1 MAKSS
6 DLIVSAIFVL
16 FAVGCIAASLQL
28 PLGTPLEPMPGFLP
42 LIVSLFLLFVSLAQL
57 AYAFRTVGN
66 SRAVLGEQWKQPAS
80 VVVGL
85 LVYSAALDYLGY
97 IIATTGLSLL
107 IIRIFEPQ
115 AWLRPLIIAI
125 AVSVFSYVLFD
136 RLLEVNLPDGLLR
149 GLF

>member
-6 DLIVSAIFVL
+6 EFIMSAVFVL

-28 PLGTPLEPMPGFLP
+28 PLGTPLEPMPGFIP
-42 LIVSLFLLFVSLAQL
+42 LIVSLFLLLVSVAQL
-57 AYAFRTVGN
+57 AAAYLTVG
-66 SRAVLGEQWKQPAS
+66 SSKAVLGEQWKQPAS
-80 VVVGL
+80 IVAGL
-85 LVYSAALDYLGY
+85 LVYSAALDFLGY

-115 AWLRPLIIAI
+115 GWLRPLIIAI
-125 AVSVFSYVLFD
+125 AVSAFSYFLFD

>member
-6 DLIVSAIFVL
+6 ELVMSAFFVL
-16 FAVGCIAASLQL
+16 FAFGCIAASLQL
-28 PLGTPLEPMPGFLP
+28 PLGTPLEPMPGFIP
-42 LIVSLFLLFVSLAQL
+42 LIVSLFLLFVSLAQF
-57 AYAFRTVGN
+57 ATAFRTAGN
-66 SRAVLGEQWKQPAS
+66 SKAVLGEQWKQPAS
-80 VVVGL
+80 IVVGL
-85 LVYSAALDYLGY
+85 IVYSITLDFLGY

-115 AWLRPLIIAI
+115 GWLRPLVIAI

-149 GLF
+149 GLL